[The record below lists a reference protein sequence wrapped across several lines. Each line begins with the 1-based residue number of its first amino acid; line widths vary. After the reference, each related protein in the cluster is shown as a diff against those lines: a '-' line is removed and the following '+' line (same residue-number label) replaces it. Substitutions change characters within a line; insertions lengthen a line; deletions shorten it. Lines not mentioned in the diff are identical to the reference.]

1 MPAALTFP
9 DRVHGCLLGGALG
22 DALGYAVEELDLQ
35 SIRTAYGPPG
45 VTGPDAL
52 PDTFRFS
59 DSTQLTL
66 FTVDGL
72 VDAIQWAND
81 GVAADETA
89 CLWLAYLRW
98 LATQG
103 ETPSSSAPAPPPRWI
118 DAQEVLQ
125 HRRRPGAACLSALRS
140 GDMGTQ
146 ARPLNPD
153 AKGSGTVMRSA
164 PFGLVPH
171 IPVEVADRLAMNAA
185 ALTHG
190 HPTAQHGA
198 AVVAVLIHSIA
209 REGKPL
215 AEAVAAAVSRAASS
229 AVPDLVHLLETAV
242 ELADDGGVSPELMTA
257 ALGGGRTADEALAI
271 AVYAVLASETAAG
284 AADHFR
290 AALCLAVNHDGDSD
304 TTGAIAGNI
313 LGALYGVQGLP
324 ATWVSLLEGA
334 ETVSAM
340 AQLLVDTTSTG

>member
-1 MPAALTFP
+1 MPAAPTYS

-22 DALGYAVEELDLQ
+22 DALGYAVEELDLKT
-35 SIRTAYGPPG
+35 IRTTYGLPG
-45 VTGPDAL
+45 VTDPDAL

-59 DSTQLTL
+59 DDTQLTL
-66 FTVDGL
+66 YTVDGL

-164 PFGLVPH
+164 PFGLIPH

-190 HPTAQHGA
+190 HPAAQHGA
-198 AVVAVLIHSIA
+198 AVVAVLIHSIV

-215 AEAVAAAVSRAASS
+215 AEAVAAGVARATSS
-229 AVPDLVHLLETAV
+229 GVPELVRLLEAAV
-242 ELADDGGVSPELMTA
+242 GLANDGGVSPELMTA
-257 ALGGGRTADEALAI
+257 TLGGGWTADEALAI
-271 AVYAVLASETAAG
+271 AVYAVLASERTAG
-284 AADHFR
+284 PEPHFR
-290 AALCLAVNHDGDSD
+290 DALRIAINHDGDSD
-304 TTGAIAGNI
+304 TTGSIAGNL

-324 ATWVSLLEGA
+324 TAWVSLLEGA

-340 AQLLVDTTSTG
+340 ARLLVETTSNG